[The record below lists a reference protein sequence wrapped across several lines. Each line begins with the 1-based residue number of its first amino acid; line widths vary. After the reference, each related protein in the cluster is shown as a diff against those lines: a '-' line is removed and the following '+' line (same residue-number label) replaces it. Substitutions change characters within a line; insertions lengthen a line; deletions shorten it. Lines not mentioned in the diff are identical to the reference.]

1 MTTKLEAYLY
11 VETIKENVLL
21 KNTYDKL
28 YTMEG
33 YLIFNII
40 MYMYM
45 CTQVRYV
52 VQYMYYNK
60 LYMSCITVHVYTRKL
75 HVLCFTLILL
85 FSSVIS
91 SRHSTVDRYLQGTN
105 IFNLLVPCSNT

>member
-1 MTTKLEAYLY
+1 
-11 VETIKENVLL
+11 
-21 KNTYDKL
+21 
-28 YTMEG
+28 
-33 YLIFNII
+33 
-40 MYMYM
+40 M
-45 CTQVRYV
+45 CTHTGQVCGIII
-52 VQYMYYNK
+52 NCTC
-60 LYMSCITVHVYTRKL
+60 MSYCITVYMYIYKL

>member
-1 MTTKLEAYLY
+1 MW
-11 VETIKENVLL
+11 
-21 KNTYDKL
+21 
-28 YTMEG
+28 
-33 YLIFNII
+33 
-40 MYMYM
+40 
-45 CTQVRYV
+45 
-52 VQYMYYNK
+52 YYNK
-60 LYMSCITVHVYTRKL
+60 LYMSCITVHVYKL

>member
-1 MTTKLEAYLY
+1 VY
-11 VETIKENVLL
+11 
-21 KNTYDKL
+21 
-28 YTMEG
+28 
-33 YLIFNII
+33 
-40 MYMYM
+40 
-45 CTQVRYV
+45 TQVRYV
-52 VQYMYYNK
+52 VHVQYYNK
-60 LYMSCITVHVYTRKL
+60 LYIVHMSCITCTYKL